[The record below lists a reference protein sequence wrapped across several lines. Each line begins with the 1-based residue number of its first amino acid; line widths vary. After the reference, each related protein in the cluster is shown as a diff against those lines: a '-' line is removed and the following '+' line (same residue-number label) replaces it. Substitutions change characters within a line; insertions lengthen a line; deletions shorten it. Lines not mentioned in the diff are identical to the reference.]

1 MCEQKSA
8 DDSERYW
15 LCHFLVIRHSSL
27 AMAYIDQ
34 FLQIVVRQD
43 SSDLHI
49 AEGQPPKIR
58 THGDI
63 MAIRDEPVSHDEATR
78 MLSEV
83 CGEHNWEIFQK
94 HGDLDFAYQ
103 MDEQSRF
110 RTNYFKQSYGYG
122 AAFRLIPTKIS
133 SVEELGVP
141 VIIKDYAYLRGGLV
155 LVTGPTGSGK
165 TTTQAALI
173 DFINQNFSKHV
184 VTIEEPIEF
193 VHENKRSIIT
203 QREVPTDSISF
214 PAGLKAILR
223 EDTDIVL
230 IGEMRDLE
238 TISLALTAAETGLL
252 VIGTLHTNNARKT
265 VDRMIDAFPADR
277 QAQARAMLANSLR
290 GVVAQLLLKRADRP
304 GRIAVNEILIANA
317 AVAAIIREGATH
329 KLQDVIVSGRAQ
341 GMQFM
346 DDAIWALLQK
356 GIVSSYEAFMKAI
369 DKSRFKPFLSPE
381 EAALANAAGSVRED
395 EKGMPGNFVKG
406 AGPRTRVG
414 TR

>member
-1 MCEQKSA
+1 
-8 DDSERYW
+8 
-15 LCHFLVIRHSSL
+15 
-27 AMAYIDQ
+27 MAYIDQ
-34 FLQIVVRQD
+34 FLQIVVRQNA
-43 SSDLHI
+43 SDLHI

-63 MAIRDEPVSHDEATR
+63 MAIRAEPISHDEVTR

-83 CGEHNWEIFQK
+83 CGKHNWEIFQK

-110 RTNYFKQSYGYG
+110 RANYFKQSDGYG

-141 VIIKDYAYLRGGLV
+141 VVIKEFAYLRGGLV

-193 VHENKRSIIT
+193 VHKNKSSIVT

-214 PAGLKAILR
+214 PAGLKAALR
-223 EDTDIVL
+223 QDTDIVL

-304 GRIAVNEILIANA
+304 GRIAVNEVLIANA

-346 DDAIWALLQK
+346 DDAIWELLDK
-356 GIVSSYEAFMKAI
+356 GIVSAYEAFMKAI
-369 DKSRFKPFLSPE
+369 DKNRFKPFLSPE
-381 EAALANAAGSVRED
+381 EEALADAAGSVRED
-395 EKGMPGNFVKG
+395 EKGIPGNFVKAPG
-406 AGPRTRVG
+406 ARARVG

>member
-1 MCEQKSA
+1 MA
-8 DDSERYW
+8 D
-15 LCHFLVIRHSSL
+15 L
-27 AMAYIDQ
+27 DQ
-34 FLQIVVRQD
+34 FLQIVVRQGA
-43 SSDLHI
+43 SDLHI

-63 MAIRDEPVSHDEATR
+63 MPIRAERMSHDEGTR

-83 CGEHNWEIFQK
+83 CGPRNWEIFEQ

-103 MDEQSRF
+103 MDEHWRF
-110 RTNYFKQSYGYG
+110 RTNYFKQSGGYA

-133 SVEELGVP
+133 TLEELGIP
-141 VIIKDYAYLRGGLV
+141 VVVKDFAYLRGGLV

-173 DFINQNFSKHV
+173 DFINDNFAKHV
-184 VTIEEPIEF
+184 ITIEEPIEF
-193 VHENKRSIIT
+193 VHNNKRSIIT
-203 QREVPTDSISF
+203 QREVPNDSISF
-214 PAGLKAILR
+214 AAGLKAALR

-230 IGEMRDLE
+230 VGEMRDLE

-252 VIGTLHTNNARKT
+252 VFGTLHTNNARKT
-265 VDRMIDAFPADR
+265 VDRMVDAFPADR
-277 QAQARAMLANSLR
+277 QPQARAMLANSLR
-290 GVVAQLLLKRADRP
+290 GVVAQLLLKRSDRP

-346 DDAIWALLQK
+346 DDGIWSLLEK
-356 GIVSSYEAFMKAI
+356 GIVSAHEAFMKAI
-369 DKSRFKPFLSPE
+369 NKGRFKPFLSPE
-381 EAALANAAGSVRED
+381 EEALANAAGSIRDD
-395 EKGMPGNFVKG
+395 ERPPSNLVKQFG
-406 AGPRTRVG
+406 TGSRVATR
-414 TR
+414 

>member
-1 MCEQKSA
+1 
-8 DDSERYW
+8 
-15 LCHFLVIRHSSL
+15 
-27 AMAYIDQ
+27 MAYLDQ
-34 FLQIVVRQD
+34 FLKIVVAQGA
-43 SSDLHI
+43 SDLHI
-49 AEGQPPKIR
+49 GEGQPPKIR

-63 MAIRDEPVSHDEATR
+63 MPIRSELISHEDATR

-83 CGEHNWEIFQK
+83 CGPENWEIFQQ

-103 MDEQSRF
+103 MDKDSRF
-110 RTNYFKQSYGYG
+110 RTNYFKQSNGYA
-122 AAFRLIPTKIS
+122 AAFRLIPTKIAS
-133 SVEELGVP
+133 LEQLGIP
-141 VIIKDYAYLRGGLV
+141 VIVKEFAYLRGGLV

-193 VHENKRSIIT
+193 VHNNKRSIVT
-203 QREVPTDSISF
+203 QREVPGDSITF
-214 PAGLKAILR
+214 AAALKAALR

-238 TISLALTAAETGLL
+238 TISLALTASETGLL

-265 VDRMIDAFPADR
+265 VDRMVDAFPADR
-277 QAQARAMLANSLR
+277 QPQARAMLANSLR

-317 AVAAIIREGATH
+317 AVAAIIREGATQ
-329 KLQDVIVSGRAQ
+329 KLQDVIVSGKAQ

-346 DDAIWALLQK
+346 DDAIWALLEK
-356 GIVSSYEAFMKAI
+356 GIVSPHEAFMKAI
-369 DKSRFKPFLSPE
+369 DKNRFKPFLSPE
-381 EAALANAAGSVRED
+381 EETLAYAAGSVPDD
-395 EKGMPGNFVKG
+395 EKRLPGNFIKPVSS
-406 AGPRTRVG
+406 RVLS
-414 TR
+414 RAR